1 MAVFVVNPRAAN
13 GATGARWP
21 ALEAYLRD
29 LGLAGETCYTTGP
42 GDARRLTAEA
52 LRAGA
57 RLVVAVG
64 GDGTINEVL
73 NGFCDAGVPAD
84 SELGILPCGTGGD
97 LIRTLG
103 IARDPYQAAHHL
115 LKGKA
120 RRIDAGRA
128 RFRAGGEEV
137 ERYFLNIAEAGLGGA
152 VVERVNRTSK
162 ALGGFVSF
170 LVGTLATF
178 ATYQPSEL
186 TLTVDGGEPRR
197 MRAWNVVVGNGR
209 YFGGGMRILPGA
221 EPDDGFFDVM
231 VVGDV
236 PRSALFANVVAIYRG
251 THLHQAGVEHFRAR
265 AVTVEAAVPLL
276 LDLDGEQPGTS
287 PVTFQLVPGAL
298 NVRL

>member
-1 MAVFVVNPRAAN
+1 MAVFIVNPRSAN

-21 ALEAYLRD
+21 ALERYLRD
-29 LGLAGETCYTTGP
+29 RGLAGETCYTTGP
-42 GDARRLTAEA
+42 GDARRFAAEA

-64 GDGTINEVL
+64 GDGTINEVV
-73 NGFCDAGVPAD
+73 NGFFDAGHPAD

-103 IARDPYQAAHHL
+103 IARDPYRAAEHL
-115 LKGKA
+115 RQGKA
-120 RRIDAGRA
+120 RRIDVGRA
-128 RFRAGGEEV
+128 RFRADGETV
-137 ERYFLNIAEAGLGGA
+137 ERHFLNIAEAGLGGA
-152 VVERVNRTSK
+152 VVDRVNRTSK
-162 ALGGFVSF
+162 AFGGFVSF

-178 ATYQPSEL
+178 ATYQPAEI
-186 TLTVDGGEPRR
+186 TLTVEGGVPQRL
-197 MRAWNVVVGNGR
+197 RAWNVVVGNGR

-221 EPDDGFFDVM
+221 EPDDGLFDVM

-236 PRSALFANVVAIYRG
+236 PRRALFANVVALYRG
-251 THLHQAGVEHFRAR
+251 THLHQAGVQHFRAR
-265 AVTVEAAVPLL
+265 EVTVEAARPLL

-287 PVTFQLVPGAL
+287 PVTFQLLPGVL